1 MVFMIQIP
9 STKFVFLDRKI
20 IKSVR
25 NISRYLNRDVCSK
38 AIREKFLDFFVNENN
53 HKFIKSSPVIPLC
66 DPSIAFVNAGMNQ
79 VNVTF

>member
-1 MVFMIQIP
+1 MIQMP
-9 STKFVFLDRKI
+9 STKFVFLNGKI
-20 IKSVR
+20 TKSVR

-38 AIREKFLDFFVNENN
+38 AIREKFLDYFVNENN

-79 VNVTF
+79 VNMKL